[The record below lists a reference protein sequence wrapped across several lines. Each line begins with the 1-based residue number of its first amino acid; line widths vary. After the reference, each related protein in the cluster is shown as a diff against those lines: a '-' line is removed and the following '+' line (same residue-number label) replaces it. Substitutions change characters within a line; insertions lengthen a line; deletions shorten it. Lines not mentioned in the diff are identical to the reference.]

1 MTYLLGAQAAYG
13 HNNRKEK
20 GVFAYSFFNILQLFL
35 LIRTAVESEVD
46 LSEITY
52 ILHLQYSLFILI
64 EWVLSITTYNSS
76 TPWK

>member
-1 MTYLLGAQAAYG
+1 MVTITEK
-13 HNNRKEK
+13 RK
-20 GVFAYSFFNILQLFL
+20 GFFAYSFINILQLFL

-64 EWVLSITTYNSS
+64 E
-76 TPWK
+76 

>member
-1 MTYLLGAQAAYG
+1 MVTITEK
-13 HNNRKEK
+13 RK
-20 GVFAYSFFNILQLFL
+20 GFFAYSFINILQLFL

>member
-1 MTYLLGAQAAYG
+1 MTYLLRAQAAYG

-20 GVFAYSFFNILQLFL
+20 GFFFAYSFINMLQLFL

-46 LSEITY
+46 LSEISY

-64 EWVLSITTYNSS
+64 
-76 TPWK
+76 K

>member
-1 MTYLLGAQAAYG
+1 MVTIIEK
-13 HNNRKEK
+13 RK
-20 GVFAYSFFNILQLFL
+20 GFFFAYSFINMLQLFL

-64 EWVLSITTYNSS
+64 
-76 TPWK
+76 K